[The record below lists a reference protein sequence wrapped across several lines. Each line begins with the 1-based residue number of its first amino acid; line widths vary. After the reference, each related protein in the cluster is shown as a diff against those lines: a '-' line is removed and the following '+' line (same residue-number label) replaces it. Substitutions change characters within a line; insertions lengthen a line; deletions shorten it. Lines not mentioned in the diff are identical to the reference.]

1 MRPQGSQILV
11 AALVK
16 MLAGTRGGHEFEP
29 VGPLTLKGLS
39 EPVEAWVV
47 TWAPV
52 VASSSTP
59 LPLPAAFGAV
69 EQFAFV
75 GRDEPL
81 EHLTAAVAQGVEL
94 RRARARG
101 ARRG

>member
-81 EHLTAAVAQGVEL
+81 EHLTALWRKASSADGH
-94 RRARARG
+94 ARRG